1 MLRQKK
7 RLISYRL
14 SATKVMAKD
23 KKTKWVGARL
33 TEPERDALHELAS
46 SEGMNLSDFLR
57 ALPETYPKNRIVA

>member
-1 MLRQKK
+1 MSKN
-7 RLISYRL
+7 
-14 SATKVMAKD
+14 

-33 TEPERDALHELAS
+33 TKPERDALHELAS

>member
-1 MLRQKK
+1 MSKN
-7 RLISYRL
+7 
-14 SATKVMAKD
+14 

-46 SEGMNLSDFLR
+46 FEGMRLSDFLR